1 MGATAGALATATKTE
16 LLFGQEPKPGDIGAP
31 TTSTVEDRE
40 RRMQWWH
47 AAKFGM
53 FIHWGLYSTLGR
65 HEWVMEN
72 EGITVREY
80 ERLAPNF
87 KPVPNAARAGWG
99 TKDLKPFVDQAL
111 EYFGP
116 QRMMFGS
123 DWPVC
128 LLAASYD
135 RVLDA
140 AQSLLADLGD
150 EDRNRIFSKKAA
162 EFYGIQSQTALSCL

>member
-1 MGATAGALATATKTE
+1 MILDSHQHFWQVGRFDYPWMRRA
-16 LLFGQEPKPGDIGAP
+16 
-31 TTSTVEDRE
+31 VEV
-40 RRMQWWH
+40 
-47 AAKFGM
+47 
-53 FIHWGLYSTLGR
+53 LY
-65 HEWVMEN
+65 
-72 EGITVREY
+72 
-80 ERLAPNF
+80 
-87 KPVPNAARAGWG
+87 
-99 TKDLKPFVDQAL
+99 VDQAL